1 MQQLHI
7 SYYTGYYK
15 IFYVMPE
22 MYMNNIHTHTL
33 ISFKIK
39 RLCQME
45 NFSVSIVEYNGTSA
59 L

>member
-22 MYMNNIHTHTL
+22 MHINNLHTNKHTHTK
-33 ISFKIK
+33 F
-39 RLCQME
+39 
-45 NFSVSIVEYNGTSA
+45 F
-59 L
+59 